1 MDGPRALVRGTIMM
15 ALHDA
20 NCGRSIAGLYLQK
33 HFLMS
38 ACNCKA
44 LGGWRTL
51 KL

>member
-1 MDGPRALVRGTIMM
+1 MDGPRTLVRGTIMM
-15 ALHDA
+15 ALHEA

-38 ACNCKA
+38 AYNCKT
-44 LGGWRTL
+44 LGDG